1 MSLEPSTQA
10 LIAYLTIFLAP
21 GIIGGAIS
29 HWTTPRIVHQAQKA
43 GISDQESAT
52 MRKATSTGVSVVGIS
67 IIAFPILLSWTMQ
80 LIGERAVQIYKD
92 TFVLAFFVYLL
103 VALLVDG
110 LLLAFVRPNPEFERA
125 AAQRILAEVE
135 ESNKNP
141 GDKENKPEPELVIC
155 NIPLYP
161 PTTDMQPFKALRDMA
176 RKTGKETPD
185 EKPDSDTDKPDNTKP

>member
-1 MSLEPSTQA
+1 MSLDPSTQA
-10 LIAYLTIFLAP
+10 LIAYLAIFLAP
-21 GIIGGAIS
+21 GLIGGAIS

-52 MRKATSTGVSVVGIS
+52 MRKATSTGVSIVGIS
-67 IIAFPILLSWTMQ
+67 TIAFPILLSWTMP
-80 LIGERAVQIYKD
+80 LIGEHAVQIYKD

-125 AAQRILAEVE
+125 ATQRILTEVE
-135 ESNKNP
+135 ESNKSP
-141 GDKENKPEPELVIC
+141 GDKETKPEPELVIC
-155 NIPLYP
+155 SIPLYP
-161 PTTDMQPFKALRDMA
+161 PTTDRQPFKALRDMA

-185 EKPDSDTDKPDNTKP
+185 EKPDSDTGKPDNTKP

>member
-1 MSLEPSTQA
+1 MSLDPSTQA

-52 MRKATSTGVSVVGIS
+52 MRKATSTSISVVGIS
-67 IIAFPILLSWTMQ
+67 IIAFPILLSWTMP
-80 LIGERAVQIYKD
+80 LIGEHAVQIYKD

-110 LLLAFVRPNPEFERA
+110 LLLAIVRPNPEFERA
-125 AAQRILAEVE
+125 AAQRILTEVE

-141 GDKENKPEPELVIC
+141 GDKETKPKPELVIC
-155 NIPLYP
+155 DIPLYP
-161 PTTDMQPFKALRDMA
+161 PTTDRQPFKALRDMA

-185 EKPDSDTDKPDNTKP
+185 EKPDSDTGKPDNTKP

>member
-1 MSLEPSTQA
+1 MSLDPSTQA

-21 GIIGGAIS
+21 GIIGGTIS

-43 GISDQESAT
+43 GIRDQESAT
-52 MRKATSTGVSVVGIS
+52 MRKATSTGVSIVGIS
-67 IIAFPILLSWTMQ
+67 IIAFPILLSWTMP
-80 LIGERAVQIYKD
+80 LIGEHAVQIYKN

-125 AAQRILAEVE
+125 AAQRILTEVD

-141 GDKENKPEPELVIC
+141 GDKEDKPEPDLIFM
-155 NIPLYP
+155 NIPLYQP
-161 PTTDMQPFKALRDMA
+161 VTDMQPFKAMRDFA
-176 RKTGKETPD
+176 RRTGGEDSGNSPDTNTVSKETA
-185 EKPDSDTDKPDNTKP
+185 